1 MSMKKRI
8 KDHLLIRSIEAH
20 KRILAEGQ
28 NVDLAS
34 ISYEEGTPF
43 ERVHEYNAFTILT
56 KLQFPKDEV
65 LNTESKSRQYL
76 DKIAVKELPAEEI
89 IQLLIEYRNE
99 IANS

>member
-1 MSMKKRI
+1 VNKHI
-8 KDHLLIRSIEAH
+8 KNRLLIRSIEAH
-20 KRILAEGQ
+20 KRILVEGQ

-34 ISYEEGTPF
+34 IFYEEGTPF

-65 LNTESKSRQYL
+65 LNNESKSRQYL
-76 DKIAVKELPAEEI
+76 DEIALKDLPTEEI

>member
-1 MSMKKRI
+1 MKKEA

-34 ISYEEGTPF
+34 IFYEEGTPF
-43 ERVHEYNAFTILT
+43 ERVYEYNGFTILT

-65 LNTESKSRQYL
+65 LNIESKSRQYL
-76 DKIAVKELPAEEI
+76 DEIAQKDLPIEEI

>member
-1 MSMKKRI
+1 MKKHI
-8 KDHLLIRSIEAH
+8 KDHLLTRSIEAH
-20 KRILAEGQ
+20 KRILVEGQ

-34 ISYEEGTPF
+34 ISYEEGIPF
-43 ERVHEYNAFTILT
+43 ERVYEYNGFAILT

-65 LNTESKSRQYL
+65 LNNESKSRQYL
-76 DKIAVKELPAEEI
+76 DEIALKDLPTEEI